1 VRHDSI
7 ESVAALAHTKFAL
20 DNISVTNVLILLP
33 ACLTPL
39 ILVLRWASQYRTG
52 HLNISFFAPD
62 HDLAIPI
69 DLVRQH
75 PRRIKAVFLP
85 VAFHRSKKVGSL
97 IERIKGKPL
106 DFGIAI
112 YHADVKLGAKFCI
125 CMSLASHNGP
135 DPRLRKADD
144 AIFHTMG
151 VVLVHVKLL
160 LIECRNRVQK
170 VCLLFGQ
177 LYAIILD
184 HIRNKTDIPDDV
196 LQLLPHPSTNL
207 FGTAFLAFGQV
218 QIVSAGTF
226 TTHPGAF
233 QFGRCAELVHHML
246 QMLAG
251 IIEQLKVLRK
261 CHIRRAAGCIHKDR
275 SAVSGR

>member
-1 VRHDSI
+1 M
-7 ESVAALAHTKFAL
+7 
-20 DNISVTNVLILLP
+20 
-33 ACLTPL
+33 
-39 ILVLRWASQYRTG
+39 
-52 HLNISFFAPD
+52 
-62 HDLAIPI
+62 
-69 DLVRQH
+69 
-75 PRRIKAVFLP
+75 FLP